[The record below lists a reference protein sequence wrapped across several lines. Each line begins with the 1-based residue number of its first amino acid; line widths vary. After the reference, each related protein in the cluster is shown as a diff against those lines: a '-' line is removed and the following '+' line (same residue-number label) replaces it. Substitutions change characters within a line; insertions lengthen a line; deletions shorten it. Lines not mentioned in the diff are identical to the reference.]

1 MCWRWRT
8 ARKLYVTENI
18 WTKRN
23 ERQLNRKGV
32 RKVEAYKRIERKKE
46 IVVKKKKMNEW
57 KGRREKAV
65 NKREPEEEVREWWIK
80 EGSVKGKVSVWKRV
94 CVKVWNYGGGRDRT
108 GKRGGGGKQQ
118 KKEKKRK
125 GENVENKKRKQ

>member
-1 MCWRWRT
+1 
-8 ARKLYVTENI
+8 
-18 WTKRN
+18 
-23 ERQLNRKGV
+23 
-32 RKVEAYKRIERKKE
+32 
-46 IVVKKKKMNEW
+46 MNEW

-94 CVKVWNYGGGRDRT
+94 CVKVWNYGGGET
-108 GKRGGGGKQQ
+108 EQVRGEEVESS
-118 KKEKKRK
+118 KKKKRK